1 MAVTHLDR
9 EGERSFLSFSLLK
22 GIEVPVAFEVA
33 EGIVELNDA
42 KRPGAFSKH
51 PFTCLRGCLVA
62 FLYFQNYV
70 CYQLSLIILFGHLR
84 NRKACLCSVLRGLV
98 WM

>member
-1 MAVTHLDR
+1 MEREVAVTHLDR

-42 KRPGAFSKH
+42 
-51 PFTCLRGCLVA
+51 
-62 FLYFQNYV
+62 
-70 CYQLSLIILFGHLR
+70 
-84 NRKACLCSVLRGLV
+84 
-98 WM
+98 